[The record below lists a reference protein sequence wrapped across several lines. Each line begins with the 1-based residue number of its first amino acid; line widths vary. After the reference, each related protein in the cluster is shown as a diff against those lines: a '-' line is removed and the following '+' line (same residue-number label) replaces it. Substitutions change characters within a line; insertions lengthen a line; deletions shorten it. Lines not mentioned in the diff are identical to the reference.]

1 MSDTLEQA
9 KARAESLR
17 GQINEYNY
25 QYYVLDAPTVPDA
38 QYDRDMQELI
48 SIEKQFPELQ
58 SVSSPSQK
66 VGGSAL
72 SAFEQVTHEV
82 PMLSLIHISEPTRPY

>member
-58 SVSSPSQK
+58 SVSSVSY
-66 VGGSAL
+66 
-72 SAFEQVTHEV
+72 TH
-82 PMLSLIHISEPTRPY
+82 LTLPTKRIV

>member
-66 VGGSAL
+66 VGL
-72 SAFEQVTHEV
+72 CAFCFRASY
-82 PMLSLIHISEPTRPY
+82 P